1 MLTGVTWLSRR
12 WTGRVQ
18 TLQLRGRRQSMCRCA
33 LVVLFSMCG
42 FGTCDVL
49 SDVPLAY
56 AYVMVACMHAK
67 KCRLSLR

>member
-1 MLTGVTWLSRR
+1 
-12 WTGRVQ
+12 
-18 TLQLRGRRQSMCRCA
+18 MCRCA